1 MEQFTDLYSWF
12 SGRELFVD
20 HGKILEQNSD
30 GISAEGT
37 IGNGVNFSIIF
48 SSLLNAEIFH
58 YLNVN
63 RI

>member
-20 HGKILEQNSD
+20 HGKFLEQNSD
-30 GISAEGT
+30 GILPEGT

-48 SSLLNAEIFH
+48 YSLLNTEIFR
-58 YLNVN
+58 YLDVN